1 MTTMKAVHIHS
12 YGSPEV
18 LTYENALRPEPSE
31 GEVLIRVQ
39 AAGVNPIDWKIRSG
53 QMKDIIPYKLP
64 LILGWDIAGVVD
76 AVGSGVSSLKVGSP
90 VYGSLN
96 MTRNGAYAEYAVA
109 GVSDVALKPTTL
121 KPTQA
126 SAVPV
131 VALTAWQALFEIGRL
146 SAGQRVLIHGGAGGV
161 GSLAVQLAKWKGAW
175 VIATASAHN
184 HYRLQELGADQIL
197 DYNAVRF
204 EDVVQNVDV
213 VLDTIGGD
221 TQERSWGV
229 LKKGGVLISTISLPS
244 KQIAAT
250 YGVRGEM
257 LFVQPNSR
265 QLTEIAQLIDAGQI
279 RFNVETVLPLA
290 EVHKAHDLGQRG
302 QIRGKIV
309 LQVAD

>member
-53 QMKDIIPYKLP
+53 QMKDIIPYTLP

-250 YGVRGEM
+250 YAVRGEM

>member
-1 MTTMKAVHIHS
+1 MKAVHIHS